1 MFPLNYILL
10 SVFTLAMAYMTG
22 MLASHYSTKS
32 VLMCLGIT
40 AMVCAAVTLFCFQT
54 KFDFTSC
61 HGLMFVLSMALFL
74 TGLVVVFTVQF
85 GYIPWIQK
93 AYTGLGAVVFTLFL
107 TFDTQLLMGN
117 RRHSISPEE
126 HVYGA
131 LSLYMDI
138 VYIFTFMLQLFGTR
152 D

>member
-1 MFPLNYILL
+1 
-10 SVFTLAMAYMTG
+10 
-22 MLASHYSTKS
+22 
-32 VLMCLGIT
+32 MCLGIT

-54 KFDFTSC
+54 KFDFTSS

-74 TGLVVVFTVQF
+74 TGLVVVFTVPF
-85 GYIPWIQK
+85 GY
-93 AYTGLGAVVFTLFL
+93 FL